1 MQLLDNMRRLFVLSS
16 FFVLTPSLLLFC
28 LVFFSFLS
36 YQKNPYN
43 NILSLFK
50 SSKTVSYA
58 ALPTTSDIVQEE
70 IVQQDARVEMVRQF
84 FARHNSPLEPYAQ
97 LVVATA
103 DIYDLDFRLLPAI
116 AMQESNLCKKEPKNS
131 NNCWGFGIYGSKV
144 TKFSSYSE
152 AIETVTK
159 TLSHSYKK
167 YGLVT
172 PEEIMTKYTPSNTGS
187 WARSV
192 SHFMGE
198 LQ

>member
-1 MQLLDNMRRLFVLSS
+1 MRNLLVLSS

-28 LVFFSFLS
+28 LIFFSFLS

-84 FARHNSPLEPYAQ
+84 FARYSSPLEPFAE
-97 LVVATA
+97 LVVSTA
-103 DIYDLDFRLLPAI
+103 DIYGLDFRLIPAI
-116 AMQESNLCKKEPKNS
+116 AMQESNLCSKAPENS
-131 NNCWGFGIYGSKV
+131 HNCWGFGIYGTQV
-144 TKFSSYSE
+144 MRFSNYE
-152 AIETVTK
+152 QAIETVTK
-159 TLSHSYKK
+159 TLSHQYKK
-167 YGLVT
+167 NGLVT
-172 PEEIMTKYTPSNTGS
+172 PEEIMSRYTPASNGS
-187 WARSV
+187 WARAV
-192 SHFMGE
+192 THFMNL